1 MVARYKRLQL
11 VVVGWSAKRKAI
23 GFFGHVAWQASGSH
37 ETGLDT
43 LQTARCAGLSASGYA
58 LRAFP
63 NPSSKQRHIIHRVV
77 LAVQRPKRAAVGAG
91 GGSEQVVF

>member
-1 MVARYKRLQL
+1 MVARYKRRQL

-23 GFFGHVAWQASGSH
+23 GFFGHVTWQASGWR

-43 LQTARCAGLSASGYA
+43 MPTARCAGQTASANA
-58 LRAFP
+58 LRGFP

-77 LAVQRPKRAAVGAG
+77 LAVKRPQRAAVGAG
-91 GGSEQVVF
+91 RGSQQVVF